1 MCMSLCLPACRYMFA
16 HVFVYTQG
24 GQKMVLDGQ
33 ELELQGVVSCLM
45 WELATK
51 PGSGTFN

>member
-16 HVFVYTQG
+16 HVFVCTQG